1 VNPPET
7 HYARIGDD
15 RIAYQVFGTGPDV
28 IYFAGMSSAI
38 DVRWEDPQFA
48 GFLRRL
54 GSFCRLIGFD
64 RRGTGVSDALPP
76 GQLPTWETFVD
87 DVRAVLDDVGS
98 ERACV
103 FAVQDAGPTGIL
115 FAASHPNRTSALILA
130 NTTARY
136 IRAEDHPSGLPPE
149 QAEEILRA
157 IEAAW
162 GTEGIAAIAEPSRRD
177 DPTFARWYAKFNRAS
192 MRPRQAAAYLRDV
205 MSLDVSETLS
215 LVRVPT
221 LVLHAADV
229 RIIPIEQGRH
239 LAGAIEGARFVE
251 LPGGGMS
258 LWTEAAEPA
267 LAEVEEFVTGV
278 RRGPEP
284 DRVLA
289 TVLFTDI
296 VGSTERA
303 SSLGDRLWREV
314 LGRHEDL
321 AGGTVSAFRGR
332 LVKTTGD
339 GILATFDGPARALR
353 CASEMRTRLKELGLE
368 MRMGLHTGEIE
379 LLGEDIGGIG
389 VNIGSRVMGEAAP
402 NEILATGTV
411 RDLVVG
417 SQIEFADRGAR
428 VLKGVPGEWRLFEA
442 MV

>member
-1 VNPPET
+1 VQPPET
-7 HYARIGDD
+7 CFAHIGDD
-15 RIAYQVFGTGPDV
+15 RIGYQVFGDGPDV

-64 RRGTGVSDALPP
+64 RRGTGVSDPLPP
-76 GQLPTWETFVD
+76 GELPAWETYVD
-87 DVRAVLDDVGS
+87 DVHAVLDDVGS

-103 FAVQDAGPTGIL
+103 FAIQDAGATGIL
-115 FAASHPNRTSALILA
+115 FAASHPDRTSALILG

-136 IRAEDHPSGLPPE
+136 IRATDHPSGLPPE
-149 QAEEILRA
+149 QADAILRA
-157 IEAAW
+157 VEEAW
-162 GTEGIAAIAEPSRRD
+162 GTERIAALAEPSRSD
-177 DPTFARWYAKFNRAS
+177 DPQFARWYAKFNRAS

-205 MSLDVSETLS
+205 MNLDVRQTLP

-221 LVLHAADV
+221 LVLHTVDV
-229 RIIPIEQGRH
+229 RMIPIEQGRY

-303 SSLGDRLWREV
+303 SSLGDRRWREV
-314 LGRHEDL
+314 LRTHEDL
-321 AGGTVSAFRGR
+321 AGTTVSAFRGR

-339 GILATFDGPARALR
+339 GILATFDGPARAVR
-353 CASEMRTRLKELGLE
+353 CAAEMRTRLKELGLE

-379 LLGEDIGGIG
+379 LLGKDVGGIG
-389 VNIGSRVMGEAAP
+389 VNIGSRVMAEAAP
-402 NEILATGTV
+402 NEILTTGTV
-411 RDLVVG
+411 KDLVVG
-417 SQIEFADRGAR
+417 SQIEFMDRGAR